1 MNGFKIHWPN
11 GCDSLYR
18 RTSEGI
24 DMLNCMLD
32 LKNATIQLFVGS
44 YARRR
49 SSFSPLVEFDGTPSY
64 SRLEGSN
71 IDLTWAEIAHG

>member
-1 MNGFKIHWPN
+1 
-11 GCDSLYR
+11 
-18 RTSEGI
+18 
-24 DMLNCMLD
+24 MLD